1 MKLLN
6 LSVAVV
12 MAMLFCVN
20 TLFAQTKNE
29 DKKQITAKGY
39 AALDEKG
46 VMEPHQFKLRALEEK
61 DILVEIL
68 YSGVCHSDVHQ
79 ACGHWGNSLYP
90 MVPGHEIVGRVKE
103 VGSDVKNFKLG
114 DHIGIG
120 PMINSCGECS
130 RCSNGQEQYCE
141 NRKTVYT
148 YNARDWE
155 HNNEVTNGG
164 YADYIVVNERFALTI
179 PAGAPLDKIGPLFC
193 AGVTTY
199 VPLVNGNIK
208 KGDPIAVAGFGG
220 LGHLALQYAVS
231 MGAEV
236 TVFDISE
243 SKRAEA
249 MAMGATKYVNV
260 NNPEELKGMNSSFKM
275 ILNLIPANYDVA
287 MYIKMLKVDGEMVLI
302 GQPSLTDVP
311 SVSTQVF
318 VENPGRKVYFSL
330 IGGIKVTQEMLHYS
344 IKHNIFPTVEV
355 IPMDKINEAFK
366 KLVSG
371 DVKYRYVID
380 MSTLK

>member
-1 MKLLN
+1 MF
-6 LSVAVV
+6 AI
-12 MAMLFCVN
+12 FCCTSSAFSQN
-20 TLFAQTKNE
+20 NE
-29 DKKQITAKGY
+29 NKPGTAKGY
-39 AALDEKG
+39 AALDDKG
-46 VMEPHQFKLRALEEK
+46 VLVPHQFNLRDLGTS

-103 VGSDVKNFKLG
+103 IGKGVKTFKIG

-120 PMINSCGECS
+120 PMINSCGTCS
-130 RCSNGQEQYCE
+130 RCNNGQEQFCD

-155 HNNEVTNGG
+155 HNNEISNGG
-164 YADYIVVNERFALTI
+164 YADYIVVKERFALTI
-179 PAGAPLDKIGPLFC
+179 PKGAPLEKIGPLFC

-199 VPLVNGNIK
+199 APLMKAKIK

-243 SKRAEA
+243 AKRAEA
-249 MAMGATKYVNV
+249 MRMGATKYVNV
-260 NNPEELKGMNSSFKM
+260 NNIENIEELNNSFKM

-287 MYIKMLKVDGEMVLI
+287 MYLKMLKVDGELVLI
-302 GQPSLTDVP
+302 GQPSLKDVP
-311 SVSTQVF
+311 SVSTQAF
-318 VENPGRKVYFSL
+318 VENPGRKMYFSL
-330 IGGIKVTQEMLHYS
+330 IGGIEETQEMLRYS
-344 IKHNIFPTVEV
+344 IKHNIFPSVEV
-355 IPMDKINEAFK
+355 IAMDEINEAFK
-366 KLVSG
+366 KVVSG
-371 DVKYRYVID
+371 EVNYRYVID

>member
-6 LSVAVV
+6 LSLVTMIAI
-12 MAMLFCVN
+12 LFCANSV
-20 TLFAQTKNE
+20 LAQNNN
-29 DKKQITAKGY
+29 KKQLTARGY

-46 VMEPHQFKLRALEEK
+46 VMVPHKFSLRELGEK

-79 ACGHWGNSLYP
+79 VCSHWGNSLYP

-103 VGSDVKNFKLG
+103 VGGDVNKFKIG

-130 RCSNGQEQYCE
+130 RCNNGQEQYCD

-148 YNARDWE
+148 YNAKDWE
-155 HNNEVTNGG
+155 YNNEITNGG
-164 YADYIVVNERFALTI
+164 YADYIVVKERFALTI
-179 PAGAPLDKIGPLFC
+179 PKGAPLEKIGPLFC

-199 VPLVNGNIK
+199 VPLVNGKVK
-208 KGDPIAVAGFGG
+208 KGDQIAVAGFGG

-231 MGAEV
+231 MGADV
-236 TVFDISE
+236 TVFDITE
-243 SKRAEA
+243 DKRDEA
-249 MAMGATKYVNV
+249 MRMGATKYVNV
-260 NNPEELKGMNSSFKM
+260 NKPEELKGMNSSFKM
-275 ILNLIPANYDVA
+275 ILNLIPASYDVA

-302 GQPSLTDVP
+302 GQPSLKDVP

-318 VENPGRKVYFSL
+318 VENPGRKMFFSL
-330 IGGIKVTQEMLHYS
+330 IGGIDVTQEMLEYS
-344 IKHNIFPTVEV
+344 IKYNIFPTVEI

-366 KLVSG
+366 KVVSG

>member
-1 MKLLN
+1 MKRLN
-6 LSVAVV
+6 LSLVIIILLCTSSV
-12 MAMLFCVN
+12 FSQNKGNKSCR
-20 TLFAQTKNE
+20 
-29 DKKQITAKGY
+29 AKGY

-46 VMEPHQFKLRALEEK
+46 VMVPHQFNLRELGGS

-103 VGSDVKNFKLG
+103 VGKGVKKFKIG

-130 RCSNGQEQYCE
+130 RCNNGQEQFCD

-155 HNNEVTNGG
+155 HNNEITNGG
-164 YADYIVVNERFALTI
+164 YADYIVVKERFALTI
-179 PAGAPLDKIGPLFC
+179 PKGAPLEKIGPLFC

-199 VPLVNGNIK
+199 VPLINSNIK
-208 KGDPIAVAGFGG
+208 KGDPIAIAGFGG
-220 LGHLALQYAVS
+220 LGHIALQYAVS

-236 TVFDISE
+236 TVFDITE
-243 SKRAEA
+243 GKREDA
-249 MAMGATKYVNV
+249 MRMGAAKYVNV
-260 NNPEELKGMNSSFKM
+260 NKLEELKDMNNSFKM

-287 MYIKMLKVDGEMVLI
+287 MYIKMLKVDGEMVLV
-302 GQPSLTDVP
+302 GQPSLEDVP

-318 VENPGRKVYFSL
+318 VENPSRKIYFSL
-330 IGGIKVTQEMLHYS
+330 IGGIDVTQEMLHYS

-355 IPMDKINEAFK
+355 IAMDEINEAFK
-366 KLVSG
+366 EVVSG